1 MMNRFSVLFRKL
13 TPLEV
18 MEADLADAKLNRL
31 TAAKETEYFQSMGRM
46 YDERIERLNAE
57 IAAEHAAAQPQQASD
72 VPYERR
78 VAQHPTPS
86 LVHAETR
93 TTQHSTGSNRY
104 VRQQ

>member
-1 MMNRFSVLFRKL
+1 MNRFSVLFRKL

-57 IAAEHAAAQPQQASD
+57 IKEIHAAAQPQAGD

-78 VAQHPTPS
+78 AAVQHQTPS

-93 TTQHSTGSNRY
+93 TTQQSAGVNRY
-104 VRQQ
+104 VR